1 MVTTDIAQLSSECN
15 AWRETLRSYREKFGH
30 MKQNL
35 QELAGRQ
42 ILKDDLLQVEHLDNQ
57 LHIQLINIH
66 DLKQVIKS
74 HERKVQD
81 ELSRNHG
88 RLSDQTLAYHEHV
101 FEEYQRLE
109 HMLEELVNE
118 FEFFTSKV

>member
-1 MVTTDIAQLSSECN
+1 M
-15 AWRETLRSYREKFGH
+15 RSYREKFGH

>member
-74 HERKVQD
+74 HERKIQD